1 MGALGSRRRL
11 LSDTLKVPVTIVC
24 DGRVACKN
32 LLSQLEGTICNG
44 ALARALSEAFGA
56 TIRTPNCQAFK
67 TPLEPY
73 DPENAHTI
81 TFPDDYP
88 NSVRHWL
95 LIGALCMALGAGL
108 VFMFTF
114 VPAKTPPMANV
125 VVFIT
130 TSVALCSYYC
140 MWAGILVDYKTTDV
154 TPRVIFYPKYMDWI
168 ITCPLTLAAICL
180 VAQCEAALLVSL
192 MGNAVLM
199 VLCGLVGSSVV
210 APYKSLPLPP
220 PTALALS
227 PPPPLSSPLYFSPSF
242 LIVLCLSAACS
253 LLSCIPGLPC
263 SRVSL

>member
-1 MGALGSRRRL
+1 VGALGSRRRL

-210 APYKSLPLPP
+210 APYKSPPPP
-220 PTALALS
+220 PTP